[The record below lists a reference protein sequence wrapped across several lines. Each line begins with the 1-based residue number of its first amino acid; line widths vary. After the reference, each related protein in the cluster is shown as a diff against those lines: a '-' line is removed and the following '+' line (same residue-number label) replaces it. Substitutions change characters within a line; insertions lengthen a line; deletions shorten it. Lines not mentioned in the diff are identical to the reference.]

1 MSRKEQVSADMQ
13 RLYKR
18 FGYAP
23 YKMSKFEEYDLYVR
37 NKDFLISDG
46 VITFTDTD
54 GKLMALKPDVTLSII
69 KHSKYQAGCVQKTY
83 YGESVYR
90 VSEDAHCFK
99 EILQTGVE
107 CMGDIDDGT
116 LYEVLTLAMHSL
128 KCNDRAVVLDVA
140 HRGVV
145 EDLLAPCAPTEVA
158 RTAVYR
164 CLREKNPH
172 ELAAVCA
179 EYGVPADTA
188 AKLGRLIALYG
199 KPEQV
204 LPKLEALLGD
214 TAPLRQLNKLT
225 AGFAGGL
232 DGQTIGDMLR
242 IDFSVVDAG
251 KYYNGIVFKGFVDGV
266 PDAVL
271 SGGQY
276 DPLMQNMGRL
286 GGAVGF
292 AVYLDY
298 LDREEKADDYDVDAL
313 ILYDQSTD
321 LSALGTE
328 RFTGQY
334 GNGSVMFQKAIPEG
348 LTYRTLYRIENGEV
362 KPL

>member
-1 MSRKEQVSADMQ
+1 MRRKETA
-13 RLYKR
+13 LYDLQSTYRR
-18 FGYAP
+18 FGYIP

-69 KHSKYQAGCVQKTY
+69 KHSKYQPGCVQKVY

-90 VSEDAHCFK
+90 VAEDARCFK

-116 LYEVLTLAMHSL
+116 LYEVLTLALQSL
-128 KCNDRAVVLDVA
+128 QINRRAVLDVA

-145 EDLLAPCAPTEVA
+145 EELLAPQGLSD
-158 RTAVYR
+158 TAQAAIYR

-172 ELAAVCA
+172 ELAAACA
-179 EYGVPADTA
+179 AYGIPADTA
-188 AKLGRLIALYG
+188 NKLGRLITLYG
-199 KPEQV
+199 KPETV
-204 LPKLEALLGD
+204 LPQLFDLLGD
-214 TAPLRQLNKLT
+214 TVPLRQLKKLT
-225 AGFAGGL
+225 DGLAGGTL
-232 DGQTIGDMLR
+232 GEMLR
-242 IDFSVVDAG
+242 IDFSVVGAG

-276 DPLMQNMGRL
+276 DPLMRHMGRR

-298 LDREEKADDYDVDAL
+298 LDREEEKAAYDVDAL
-313 ILYDQSTD
+313 ILYDENTD
-321 LSALGTE
+321 LAVLGTE
-328 RFTGQY
+328 RFAALLPSDGP
-334 GNGSVMFQKAIPEG
+334 VMFQKAVPEG
-348 LTYRTLYRIENGEV
+348 LTYRTLYKIENGEV
-362 KPL
+362 KPQ